1 MPVPASGHRPAGR
14 GPGNEGRK
22 RAMDVETVKSQIQ
35 ADMPQAEVQV
45 QGDGKHFQALVVSS
59 EFEGMPKV
67 KQHRRVYA
75 CFGEEL
81 GDELHALELKTF
93 TPEQYQAM
101 VEANNPS

>member
-1 MPVPASGHRPAGR
+1 
-14 GPGNEGRK
+14 PGNEGRK

-35 ADMPQAEVQV
+35 AEMPDAEVNV
-45 QGDGKHFQALVVSS
+45 QGDGRHFQALVVSS

>member
-1 MPVPASGHRPAGR
+1 
-14 GPGNEGRK
+14 
-22 RAMDVETVKSQIQ
+22 MDAETVK
-35 ADMPQAEVQV
+35 AKVQAELPEAQVVV
-45 QGDGKHFQALVVSS
+45 QGEGDRFGVLVVAQ

-81 GDELHALELKTF
+81 GAELHALELKTF